1 MNKNSLTIKKMA
13 LAAIFLVFGWIL
25 PLVTGRIPEIGNM
38 LCPMHIPVMLC
49 GFILGPWYGLIIGF
63 ITPLTRGFIFGMPT
77 FYPTGISMAF
87 ELATYGLITGI
98 LYELLLKKSK
108 IKHFV
113 ILYFIL
119 ISSMLAGRIVWGI
132 ARVLCGLFD
141 HHLFT
146 WRMFLMGGFVTAWPG
161 IIIQLIVIPIL
172 LEVLF
177 QTKILEKL
185 SVNYTNKSLKQILK
199 KVKALM
205 KKQDQLVIAI
215 DGMAASGKTTLA
227 NEIAKK
233 LDANIIHTDDFY
245 LPSHLRIDERLN
257 QLCCN
262 IDYERLQSE
271 VLEHINE
278 HILYHKFDCKQ
289 MQQTEEFRLDYKK
302 ILIIEGAYSMH
313 PILGKYYDLSIYLK
327 TPSTKQEERI
337 LNRDG
342 MTQLIKFKEN
352 WIPLER
358 QYFDKYRIEK
368 QADIVIYE

>member
-245 LPSHLRIDERLN
+245 LPSHLRTDERLN

-271 VLEHINE
+271 VLELSLIHI
-278 HILYHKFDCKQ
+278 
-289 MQQTEEFRLDYKK
+289 
-302 ILIIEGAYSMH
+302 
-313 PILGKYYDLSIYLK
+313 
-327 TPSTKQEERI
+327 
-337 LNRDG
+337 
-342 MTQLIKFKEN
+342 
-352 WIPLER
+352 
-358 QYFDKYRIEK
+358 
-368 QADIVIYE
+368 

>member
-245 LPSHLRIDERLN
+245 LPSHLRTDERLN

-342 MTQLIKFKEN
+342 MMQLIKFKEN

-368 QADIVIYE
+368 QADIVIHE

>member
-1 MNKNSLTIKKMA
+1 
-13 LAAIFLVFGWIL
+13 
-25 PLVTGRIPEIGNM
+25 
-38 LCPMHIPVMLC
+38 MLC

-205 KKQDQLVIAI
+205 KKQDQLVIVI

-245 LPSHLRIDERLN
+245 LPSHLRTDERLN